1 MQRTFLL
8 KINHNMFVLEGTGLL
23 YTQNI
28 IRISR
33 EGWILISKYELYLE
47 ARSLILNSLFCYIHV
62 YLIKT
67 LMLMKDGKLKPKK
80 SLHKYF
86 KYCMNETVL
95 YYIDNYPDKWISL
108 FTLEGVMTCMC
119 RRFRK
124 MLHLPPLHIII
135 DSLCGVVL

>member
-47 ARSLILNSLFCYIHV
+47 ERSTQFPFLLYTCISNKDSDAHGRW
-62 YLIKT
+62 KT
-67 LMLMKDGKLKPKK
+67 QNQK